1 MSIVLAVTGSEPGRF
16 AEHEPLNPLRFLL
29 VTAAGW
35 RRLGDLFRLERLSR
49 KMTQAEF
56 GQAVG
61 MSEAQ
66 VRNIENGYRDRYDPD
81 TLWLVDIAM
90 RWQPG
95 SAERVARDLEP
106 IAESDPQSARLREAW
121 SKLDPDQ
128 REALLRMI
136 EQMTKGD

>member
-1 MSIVLAVTGSEPGRF
+1 MDSEPGRF
-16 AEHEPLNPLRFLL
+16 GGREPLDPLRFVV
-29 VTAAGW
+29 VTATGW
-35 RRLGDLFRLERLSR
+35 RRLGELFRLERLNR

-56 GQAVG
+56 GAAVG

-66 VRNIENGYRDRYDPD
+66 VRNLENGYRDRYDQD
-81 TLWLVDIAM
+81 TLWLVDKAM

-106 IAESDPQSARLREAW
+106 IEESDPLSAELREAW

-128 REALLRMI
+128 REAALRMI
-136 EQMTKGD
+136 QQMGKRD